1 MFKIWREYCPAN
13 DMYICICIE
22 LFIIA
27 NSSLIFSF
35 RNIHISKS
43 FSVTRQHSNYIL
55 MNKHLSFT
63 THNHRENLS
72 SFFSFIISELSSRF
86 GQRNLKQFSCS
97 RFLTLQ
103 AITLWRLNKA
113 QRVWKSNRF
122 HVLAGQRNVI
132 INREESKSRA
142 EVIYLIQDLDGQFN

>member
-1 MFKIWREYCPAN
+1 
-13 DMYICICIE
+13 MYICICIE
-22 LFIIA
+22 LFIIP

-43 FSVTRQHSNYIL
+43 FSVTRTLCNYIL

-72 SFFSFIISELSSRF
+72 SFFSFISQSSRF
-86 GQRNLKQFSCS
+86 RQRNLKQFSCS